1 MFSSAATSHARERLK
16 GADDL
21 LNIHASRRYNCE
33 GGRGGV
39 GEEEGRQKRREG
51 EQNKETLKPALSRG
65 KTLRAAFL
73 CRENI
78 PFPWKNFSIL
88 TPCILAEEKIGNFV
102 GASHRLSRKIF
113 TLKTE
118 SWKRR
123 RTYQPTLFS
132 LFL

>member
-1 MFSSAATSHARERLK
+1 MQ
-16 GADDL
+16 ADDTVARGL
-21 LNIHASRRYNCE
+21 RE
-33 GGRGGV
+33 GGGREV

-73 CRENI
+73 LEKIFRFLEKFFHLN
-78 PFPWKNFSIL
+78 PG
-88 TPCILAEEKIGNFV
+88 ILAEEKIGNFV

-123 RTYQPTLFS
+123 RRTHQPTNPLS
-132 LFL
+132 LSLSETLN